1 MISDACTARGF
12 AGFHSA
18 AAFVA
23 ALLFC
28 AASTPTPLQSQS
40 QSQSPPAAALRAPL
54 TNAPRA
60 NVAPSPGEPV
70 AAVIQPGD
78 LGAASLGAV
87 LPSIG
92 TTARVLMIAA
102 HPDDEDTP
110 LLGWLAR
117 GRHVETAYL
126 SLTRG
131 DGGQNLIGNELGAQL
146 GIIRTEELLAARRLD
161 GARQFFTRAF
171 DFGFSKNAAE
181 TFSAWPKDTVLGDVV
196 RVVREFRPHVIVSV
210 FTGTPRDGHGHHQ
223 AAGLLARDVY
233 DAAGDTVAFP
243 VNTYGLPWSVQKFYR
258 SARFAP
264 DEMTLRMNVG
274 GYAPLFGR
282 SYAEIAAQSRSQH
295 KSQGFGALER
305 RGVQW
310 TYVRREETRVNAPAD
325 AREESSLFDGIDT
338 TWHAVGQQAGNPQVT
353 ALLDSADLLFIAARS
368 AYRAT
373 SPDAIVPLLADALRL
388 VRAARD
394 AAGARPPLWYAA
406 QPGFTGSLVDAAGN
420 SIERNARRES
430 HANPAL
436 WDAITLTEERA
447 ALALTLA
454 AGVAVEATAPRPL
467 LPASEMTKT
476 TAPDTMG
483 VSVTVYNR
491 GQHALVIS
499 GIGINAPDTSGVAS
513 LLRPDSAF
521 TARRLAR
528 TPIITMPW
536 WSAGG
541 REAAY
546 FRAALDARDEAQR
559 QRQSGLAAIA
569 RVTIAGVPVHVRV
582 PVVTRF
588 ADPVKGDQ
596 QIPVAVVPGITI
608 GLDRVVEYARA
619 NERLERQLRVK
630 VLSSYPSAQTVSVQL
645 VLPPGL
651 VADSAIR
658 ERELQPDQQLA
669 VTFTLRGVLPEGMHE
684 LKAIATHMR
693 RPAQAGYVTI
703 NYDHITPQRS
713 YGVSNMYLSAVP
725 LQVPAGT
732 RVGYIA
738 GVSDDGIAALRA
750 LAIPTDVIEP
760 ERLGST
766 NLSRYS
772 AIVVGP
778 RAYQVSDA
786 LRAANALLL
795 DFARS
800 GGTVVVQYGQY
811 EMQEPGIM
819 PFPVTLSRPAA
830 RVTNENAVVT
840 VRDAN
845 AALLRTPNRIGN
857 ADWSAW
863 VQERALYMPS
873 AFDPRYQTFIGMNDP
888 DESPNNAGILAARL
902 GQGVY
907 VYTSLA
913 LFRQLPV
920 GVPGAAR
927 LLVNLLSANAGDL
940 PNR

>member
-1 MISDACTARGF
+1 MVAACTARRP
-12 AGFHSA
+12 AVVHSA
-18 AAFVA
+18 AAFAA

-28 AASTPTPLQSQS
+28 VASLPAPVHSQTAPTRRAPITSA
-40 QSQSPPAAALRAPL
+40 PRVNTAAA
-54 TNAPRA
+54 
-60 NVAPSPGEPV
+60 VGEPV
-70 AAVIQPGD
+70 STVIQPDD

-87 LPSIG
+87 LQSLG

-171 DFGFSKNAAE
+171 DFGFSKNAEE

-210 FTGTPRDGHGHHQ
+210 FTGTPRDGHGHHRV
-223 AAGLLARDVY
+223 AGVLAREAY
-233 DAAGDTVAFP
+233 DQAGDTIAFP
-243 VNTYGLPWSVQKFYR
+243 VSTYGLPWTVQKFYR

-264 DEMTLRMNVG
+264 AEMTLRMNVG
-274 GYAPLFGR
+274 EYAPLLGR
-282 SYAEIAAQSRSQH
+282 SYAEIAAESRSQH

-310 TYVRREETRVNAPAD
+310 SYVRREASRANAPAD
-325 AREESSLFDGIDT
+325 ARVESSLFDGIDT
-338 TWHAVGQQAGNPQVT
+338 TWTAVAQQSRDARVT
-353 ALLDSADLLFIAARS
+353 ALLDSANSSFIAARN

-373 SPDAIVPLLADALRL
+373 SPDATVPSLANALRL
-388 VRAARD
+388 LREARD

-406 QPGFTGSLVDAAGN
+406 QPGFTGTLIDARGN
-420 SIERNARRES
+420 SIERGGSRDS
-430 HANPAL
+430 HADPAL

-454 AGVAVEATAPRPL
+454 AGVAVEATAPRLL
-467 LPASEMTKT
+467 LPASEMAKT

-491 GQHALVIS
+491 GEQALLLS
-499 GIGINAPDTSGVAS
+499 GVGINAPDTTGAAL

-521 TARRLAR
+521 TVQRIAR
-528 TPIITMPW
+528 TPVITMPW

-546 FRAALDARDEAQR
+546 FRAAIDARDDAQR
-559 QRQSGLAAIA
+559 QRQTELAAIA
-569 RVTIAGVPVHVRV
+569 RISIAGVPVHVRV
-582 PVVTRF
+582 PVVNRF

-619 NERLERQLRVK
+619 NERIERQLRVK
-630 VLSSYPSAQTVSVQL
+630 VLSSYPSPQTVAIEL
-645 VLPPGL
+645 DLPPGL
-651 VADSAIR
+651 VADSAVR

-669 VTFTLRGVLPEGMHE
+669 VTFTLRGALTPGMHE
-684 LKAIATHMR
+684 LKAIAMHMGQ
-693 RPAQAGYVTI
+693 PAQAGYSTI
-703 NYDHITPQRS
+703 SYDHITPQRS
-713 YGVSNMYLSAVP
+713 YGVSKMYLSAVP
-725 LQVPAGT
+725 LQVPPGT

-738 GVSDDGIAALRA
+738 GVSDDGVSALRA
-750 LAIPTDVIEP
+750 LDIPTDLLEP

-766 NLSRYS
+766 DLSQYS

-786 LRAANALLL
+786 LRAANPLL
-795 DFARS
+795 FAFAEA
-800 GGTVVVQYGQY
+800 GGTLLVQYGQY
-811 EMQEPGIM
+811 ELQEPGLM
-819 PFPVTLSRPAA
+819 PFSIGLTRPAA
-830 RVTNENAVVT
+830 RVTNENAEVT
-840 VRDAN
+840 VLNAN
-845 AALLRTPNRIGN
+845 AALLRSPNRIS
-857 ADWSAW
+857 ADDWSAW

-873 AFDPRYQTFIGMNDP
+873 EFDPRYQTFVAMNDP
-888 DESPNNAGILAARL
+888 DEAPNRAGILAARL
-902 GQGVY
+902 GEGTY
-907 VYTSLA
+907 IYTSLA

-927 LLVNLLSANAGDL
+927 LLVNLLSAEGREL
-940 PNR
+940 QSR

>member
-1 MISDACTARGF
+1 MKNAASRACRLVRT
-12 AGFHSA
+12 HSA

-23 ALLFC
+23 ALVLC
-28 AASTPTPLQSQS
+28 IANKPATLQSQ
-40 QSQSPPAAALRAPL
+40 PAPVNRTPI
-54 TNAPRA
+54 TSAPRT
-60 NVAPSPGEPV
+60 NVAPAPGEPF
-70 AAVIQPGD
+70 AAVIQPGA

-87 LPSIG
+87 LQSLG

-110 LLGWLAR
+110 LLAWLAR

-131 DGGQNLIGNELGAQL
+131 DGGQNLIGNQLGAQL

-171 DFGFSKNAAE
+171 DFGFSKNEQE
-181 TFSAWPKDTVLGDVV
+181 TFNAWPKDTVLGDVV

-210 FTGTPRDGHGHHQ
+210 FSGTPRDGHGHHRV
-223 AAGLLARDVY
+223 AGILAREAY
-233 DAAGDTVAFP
+233 DKAGDTIAFP
-243 VNTYGLPWSVQKFYR
+243 VHTHGLPWMAPKFYR
-258 SARFAP
+258 SSRFSP
-264 DEMTLRMNVG
+264 DELTSRMNVG
-274 GYAPLFGR
+274 EYSPLLGR
-282 SYAEIAAQSRSQH
+282 SYAEIAAESRSQH
-295 KSQGFGALER
+295 KSQGFGAIER

-310 TYVRREETRVNAPAD
+310 SYVRREATRANAPAN
-325 AREESSLFDGIDT
+325 ARNEVSVFDGLDT
-338 TWHAVGQQAGNPQVT
+338 TWRATARQSDNPRVV
-353 ALLDSADLLFIAARS
+353 ALMDSADRSFAAARD

-373 SPDAIVPLLADALRL
+373 APDATIPMLATGLRQL
-388 VRAARD
+388 RAARD

-406 QPGFTGSLVDAAGN
+406 QPGFTGSLV
-420 SIERNARRES
+420 NARGNAIEQGTLRDS

-436 WDAITLTEERA
+436 WDAITLTEQRA

-454 AGVAVEATAPRPL
+454 AGVAVEATAPRQL
-467 LPASEMTKT
+467 LPASEMAKPL
-476 TAPDTMG
+476 APDTLG

-491 GQHALVIS
+491 GQQALLLS
-499 GIGINAPDTSGVAS
+499 GVGLNAPDTSGAAS
-513 LLRPDSAF
+513 VLLPDSAI
-521 TARRLAR
+521 TTRRLAR
-528 TPIITMPW
+528 TPVITMPW

-546 FRAALDARDEAQR
+546 FRAAIDSRDDAQR
-559 QRQSGLAAIA
+559 QRQTELAAIA
-569 RVTIAGVPVHVRV
+569 RVLIADVPVHIRV
-582 PVVTRF
+582 PVVNRF

-608 GLDRVVEYARA
+608 GLDRSVEYARA
-619 NERLERQLRVK
+619 TERIERQLRVK
-630 VLSSYPSAQTVSVQL
+630 VLSQYPSPQTVAIQL
-645 VLPPGL
+645 DLPPGL
-651 VADSAIR
+651 TADSAVR
-658 ERELQPDQQLA
+658 VRELQPGQQLA

-684 LKAIATHMR
+684 IKAVAMHMDQ
-693 RPAQAGYVTI
+693 PAQAGYSTI
-703 NYDHITPQRS
+703 SYDHITPQRS

-738 GVSDDGIAALRA
+738 GVSDDGVAALRA
-750 LAIPTDVIEP
+750 LDITTDVLEP

-766 NLSRYS
+766 DLSQYS

-786 LRAANALLL
+786 LREFNALLFE
-795 DFARS
+795 FAEV
-800 GGTVVVQYGQY
+800 GGTVLVQYGQT

-819 PFPVTLSRPAA
+819 PYPITLTRPAA
-830 RVTNENAVVT
+830 RVTNENAPVT
-840 VRDAN
+840 VTNAS
-845 AALLRTPNRIGN
+845 AALLRTPNVITQ

-873 AFDPRYQTFIGMNDP
+873 EFKGYQTFIAMNDP
-888 DESPNNAGILAARL
+888 DEVPNNAGILATRY
-902 GQGVY
+902 GDGVY

-927 LLVNLLSANAGDL
+927 LLVNLLSAKGSDL
-940 PNR
+940 VSR